1 MLILGNKMPTGCNRM
16 VFIAKLIVRLTRF
29 GHHYAHHQE
38 LKNYT
43 NGRCLSYKALWF
55 TTSRNPDA

>member
-1 MLILGNKMPTGCNRM
+1 MHRRFYVENKGQLDARDLILLQNLLSIQH
-16 VFIAKLIVRLTRF
+16 VS

-43 NGRCLSYKALWF
+43 DAGRAI
-55 TTSRNPDA
+55 SRNPDT